1 MYHIKFEFIY
11 LKLVAIGRKNIP
23 SVEETDTLEINQQI
37 E

>member
-11 LKLVAIGRKNIP
+11 LKLVAFDRKNIP
-23 SVEETDTLEINQQI
+23 SVEETGTLEINQQI